1 MIEQAINVIGKDK
14 LEEYALRLH
23 QPQEAVYVIVDNKM
37 QHKVI
42 SKERFTFNSKYCTM
56 DFYSRVINAN
66 KAVDPKKAI
75 LSNNYYTFFVKDRS
89 KLKDTI
95 IAEYYK
101 RCGLPGDKLYI
112 QEWIQ
117 ENINFFDVPK
127 NTWLKILFVEEPI
140 ECIELGRKYL
150 LERNLT
156 VPYQYKKDFQEGE
169 GVPLGIN
176 MNAKKPFLAHKT
188 RNVKVPMLSTQE
200 EGYERFLFFDILK
213 AGVKKGK
220 ELLYIDSDTRNLYF
234 ASCRDRELPFSQIR
248 NGMLFVSRETT
259 KGELEIVRMEPV
271 VNYSKYL

>member
-1 MIEQAINVIGKDK
+1 MIEQAINVIGKEK

-66 KAVDPKKAI
+66 KAVEPKKAI

-95 IAEYYK
+95 IVEYYK
-101 RCGLPGDKLYI
+101 RCGLPDDKLYI
-112 QEWIQ
+112 QDWIK

-127 NTWLKILFVEEPI
+127 NTWLKIFFTEEPLK
-140 ECIELGRKYL
+140 CIELGKKYL
-150 LERNLT
+150 LEKNLT
-156 VPYQYKKDFQEGE
+156 VPQQYKKEFQEGE

-188 RNVKVPMLSTQE
+188 RNVKVPMISTQE

-220 ELLYIDSDTRNLYF
+220 ELLYIDSNTKNLYF
-234 ASCRDRELPFSQIR
+234 ASCRDRELPFSKIK
-248 NGMLFVSRETT
+248 NGMLFVSRETA
-259 KGELEIVRMEPV
+259 KGELEIIRMEPV
-271 VNYSKYL
+271 VNFSKYL